1 MCDYKWKQRLH
12 LCAAYTWTLV
22 CIGILVCSF
31 CDLYQQKVNQT
42 GRGTCWL
49 SQSKLNFVCFFLC
62 HLKCIVSLIIS
73 FEASLNFIHRT
84 RPVAQVS
91 YKPHEEHTS
100 PPPYSALNFVWY
112 WIVFIFV
119 NLTIIKWYSF
129 NYFELLCASFFNWFW
144 SKHEKFYRFLIFD
157 IFSQRNSQAH
167 KFGYQVLLDLYT
179 MRKFRK

>member
-1 MCDYKWKQRLH
+1 MLLILGLLFALAF
-12 LCAAYTWTLV
+12 LCVPFVIFINKKSTKPDAAHAGFPNLSW
-22 CIGILVCSF
+22 IL
-31 CDLYQQKVNQT
+31 
-42 GRGTCWL
+42 
-49 SQSKLNFVCFFLC
+49 FVYFLC